1 VQQNV
6 AFLKK
11 ATVCCYKLNT
21 NTLVTGTFSGN
32 WVPGFSVKG
41 MGFVVI
47 IPKNYKNRKL
57 SISSV
62 RIFSV
67 DKGWINTEAS
77 SISDMANCW
86 RVLLKTDATM
96 GLTDGLAYLVEISGE
111 IK

>member
-1 VQQNV
+1 
-6 AFLKK
+6 
-11 ATVCCYKLNT
+11 
-21 NTLVTGTFSGN
+21 
-32 WVPGFSVKG
+32 
-41 MGFVVI
+41 M

-67 DKGWINTEAS
+67 DKGWINTEVS

-86 RVLLKTDATM
+86 RVLLKTDTAM
-96 GLTDGLAYLVEISGE
+96 GLTDGLNYLTEISGE